1 MRRFDTY
8 LSGSFQPSI
17 FFDFGE
23 GKLFSNKFAESLR
36 PFPFMSGKTDN
47 GQPIYSYNDNS
58 GRYEKTDRI
67 CPRCV
72 AGIGNNESNNIKVD
86 MANVVLLGDE
96 GILFNRG
103 DVEPM
108 IEVGYRP
115 SVIAMPQHAPI
126 SHNGVVYGAADPILP
141 VDGELFSMVVEPNID
156 LMFDIDNTKYTTH
169 EYITGLIRKSS
180 VLLCADRRRFK
191 AEAYN
196 SYEYSPEDVELDEIK
211 YKFKVGDEY
220 CDFISLG
227 VGSIIKMR
235 CVVDGDDVYWVVENH
250 NAFEPLSAV
259 VNIGV
264 NRYYDEGSGEMV
276 SDYNYYQYEGMV
288 YASRYICDAQRKIT
302 EVGAKF
308 VEYSFDLSDNSDYD
322 WRDRVID
329 LSCYEDY

>member
-23 GKLFSNKFAESLR
+23 GKLFSNKFADSLR
-36 PFPFMSGKTDN
+36 PFPLLSGKTDN

-58 GRYEKTDRI
+58 GRYEETDRI

-86 MANVVLLGDE
+86 MGNVVLLGDE
-96 GILFNRG
+96 GILFNRS

-108 IEVGYRP
+108 TNTGYRP
-115 SVIAMPQHAPI
+115 SVIAMPQYAPI
-126 SHNGVVYGAADPILP
+126 VHDGVVYGEADVITP
-141 VDGELFSMVVEPNID
+141 VDGELFTIVVEPNID
-156 LMFDIDNTKYTTH
+156 LMHEIEDPRYTTY
-169 EYITGLIRKSS
+169 EYITGLIRRSS

-196 SYEYSPEDVELDEIK
+196 SIEFSPEDGEQDDMK
-211 YKFKVGDEY
+211 YKFKIGDEY

-235 CVVDGDDVYWVVENH
+235 CVVEEDIVYWVVENH
-250 NAFEPLSAV
+250 NVFQPLGVHLV
-259 VNIGV
+259 VNV
-264 NRYYDEGSGEMV
+264 NKYYNEDDKVMEY
-276 SDYNYYQYEGMV
+276 DTNYYEYEGVV

-302 EVGAKF
+302 EVGARY
-308 VEYSFDLSDNSDYD
+308 VEYSFELSNNDSYD

-329 LSCYEDY
+329 MWGYDDY